1 MNEQS
6 EKVRTID
13 YERLPSGEA
22 QALVNNEYL
31 KEVLNRLEKN
41 ATEIMIYTEDD
52 YEIRECQGRV
62 KVLREIMIHLRELS
76 RGIIKKNINGVV

>member
-1 MNEQS
+1 MNEVS
-6 EKVRTID
+6 ENIRAIE

-22 QALVNNEYL
+22 QALLKNSYL
-31 KEVLNRLEKN
+31 KEVLDRLEKN

-62 KVLREIMIHLRELS
+62 KILREIMVHLRELS
-76 RGIIKKNINGVV
+76 RGIIKKPINGVV